1 VIGGGNSAI
10 DAART
15 ALRLGADQ
23 VTILYRRTRV
33 QMPAWAEEIDAAEE
47 ERIVLQ
53 PLVAPVEIVHDAAGK
68 LVGVKCRP
76 MTLGDYDSSGRRRPV
91 AGRNADFVVECDQ
104 VIAAIGQWLD
114 SAPLFDGIDVETTK
128 KGWLKTDKDGR
139 TSADWIF
146 AGGDAVTGPAS
157 VVGAIGA
164 GEKAAVSIDA
174 RLTGSNHA
182 FWRRDVA
189 VDTAFDPD
197 ADPEETPR
205 AGVPVVA
212 ANVRVGSFDEVE
224 LSWAAE
230 VAVAEARRCLRCD
243 YGKTCAET
251 EVNR

>member
-1 VIGGGNSAI
+1 VA
-10 DAART
+10 T
-15 ALRLGADQ
+15 
-23 VTILYRRTRV
+23 TR
-33 QMPAWAEEIDAAEE
+33 
-47 ERIVLQ
+47 
-53 PLVAPVEIVHDAAGK
+53 
-68 LVGVKCRP
+68 
-76 MTLGDYDSSGRRRPV
+76 
-91 AGRNADFVVECDQ
+91 
-104 VIAAIGQWLD
+104 
-114 SAPLFDGIDVETTK
+114 
-128 KGWLKTDKDGR
+128 KGWLETDKDGR
-139 TSADWIF
+139 TSVDWIF

-157 VVGAIGA
+157 VVAAIGA

-174 RLTGSNHA
+174 HLTGANHA
-182 FWRRDVA
+182 FWRRDIE